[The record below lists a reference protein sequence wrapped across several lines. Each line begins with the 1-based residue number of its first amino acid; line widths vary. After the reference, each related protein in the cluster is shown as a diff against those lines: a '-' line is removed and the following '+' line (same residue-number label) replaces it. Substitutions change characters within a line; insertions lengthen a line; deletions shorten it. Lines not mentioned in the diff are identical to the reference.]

1 MSQSSAMP
9 LRIDKSRRLWL
20 AVLLGSFAAI
30 APLSTDMYLPS
41 LPALAE
47 DLQSNT
53 SVAQLTLTAN
63 LLGLGLGQLWIGT
76 MSDQRGRR
84 MPLIISLSV
93 YCLSSFLCTI
103 APSIELLIILRFIQG
118 VSGAGGMVISRAIVR
133 DLYSGIELTKFFAL
147 LMLINGAGP
156 ILAPVIGG
164 QLLQFTSWRGI
175 FVVLGIL
182 GIMMIVGAIFSIQE
196 SLSAE
201 NRIAGGLKNT
211 LLTLTSLLRDRIFIG
226 YVLTQGF
233 VIAAMFAYISGS
245 PFVIQNIYGASPQM
259 FSFIFALNGLGIILA
274 GQTTGRL
281 AGRVKE
287 TSLLKIGLCTAIFGG
302 LLLVIML
309 LLEVGLIG
317 VLFALFFVVSSVGIV
332 GTTVFS
338 LAMESQGKS
347 AGSAAAFL
355 GLMPFILGAITA
367 PLAGIGNGQSAWPM
381 AMVILI
387 CEIIAVISY
396 LFLVK
401 RK

>member
-1 MSQSSAMP
+1 
-9 LRIDKSRRLWL
+9 
-20 AVLLGSFAAI
+20 
-30 APLSTDMYLPS
+30 
-41 LPALAE
+41 
-47 DLQSNT
+47 
-53 SVAQLTLTAN
+53 
-63 LLGLGLGQLWIGT
+63 
-76 MSDQRGRR
+76 
-84 MPLIISLSV
+84 
-93 YCLSSFLCTI
+93 
-103 APSIELLIILRFIQG
+103 
-118 VSGAGGMVISRAIVR
+118 MVISRAIVR
-133 DLYSGIELTKFFAL
+133 DLYSGSELTKFFAL

-182 GIMMIVGAIFSIQE
+182 GMLMIVGAIFSIRE
-196 SLSAE
+196 TLSPE

-211 LLTLTSLLRDRIFIG
+211 LLTLRSLLRDRIFMG
-226 YVLTQGF
+226 YVFTQGF

-259 FSFIFALNGLGIILA
+259 FSFIFAINGLGIIIA

-281 AGRVKE
+281 AGMVKE
-287 TSLLKIGLCTAIFGG
+287 ITLLKIGLCTAIFGG
-302 LLLVIML
+302 LLLTMML

-332 GTTVFS
+332 GTSVFS

-355 GLMPFILGAITA
+355 GLMPFFLGSIMA

-381 AMVILI
+381 AITILI
-387 CEIIAVISY
+387 CEIIAVSSY

-401 RK
+401 KSR